1 MSARTSVRISKH
13 GAGNSAPEPPPEV
26 REVADGI
33 IAKLGDNLSALLWHG
48 SWARGEQTPESDHDM
63 IVVVKRMDEETTFA
77 LREVFEGR
85 RAWSAYVKSEQE
97 LRQYPLTGRLQFHYG
112 NVVLYG
118 AIDAP
123 PMTREGLIQDLR
135 RAAVDIQHEA
145 RYRLVHG
152 SDPGKTYEGIDP
164 VYLRMRVARW
174 LYYQAKL
181 ALLALKARE
190 LLRGNAYPLTR
201 AELRERLTDENDL
214 AMLDTIELWPQ
225 LREGFQQDVTPLALQ
240 LDAVMRGLVVE
251 LDAGLGE

>member
-1 MSARTSVRISKH
+1 
-13 GAGNSAPEPPPEV
+13 
-26 REVADGI
+26 
-33 IAKLGDNLSALLWHG
+33 
-48 SWARGEQTPESDHDM
+48 
-63 IVVVKRMDEETTFA
+63 
-77 LREVFEGR
+77 
-85 RAWSAYVKSEQE
+85 
-97 LRQYPLTGRLQFHYG
+97 
-112 NVVLYG
+112 
-118 AIDAP
+118 
-123 PMTREGLIQDLR
+123 MTREGLIQDLR